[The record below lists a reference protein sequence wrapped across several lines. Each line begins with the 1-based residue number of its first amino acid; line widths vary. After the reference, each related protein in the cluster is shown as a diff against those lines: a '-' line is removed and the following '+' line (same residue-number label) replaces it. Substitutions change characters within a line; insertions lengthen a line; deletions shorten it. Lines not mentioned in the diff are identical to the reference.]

1 MSDPADLANTMD
13 SLHLDPEVA
22 NLIATLEERATRIET
37 EKATIEQ
44 EKATIEQEKATIE
57 QEKATLREQ
66 VTRLET
72 EKATTEQ
79 EKTALRE
86 QVTRLETENANFSKE
101 TKILR
106 EMGYRQRDKIGE
118 LEEQIE
124 SNEADLDAANCTT
137 EEYRVEI
144 DRLERHV
151 DVDLSEKY
159 EKLTARNEFLEA
171 HVDVNLLEENKKHKA
186 RIAVL
191 EAQTGAHAMDV
202 DVEMQDA
209 FDPRPVC
216 RHWAA
221 GSCRHGEKCKYG
233 RHSANT
239 AEATTSTAGT
249 HNTTRDLELQS
260 AK

>member
-1 MSDPADLANTMD
+1 MSDPADLAKTMD

-22 NLIATLEERATRIET
+22 KKKIADLEERNA
-37 EKATIEQ
+37 
-44 EKATIEQEKATIE
+44 
-57 QEKATLREQ
+57 L
-66 VTRLET
+66 LEARDI
-72 EKATTEQ
+72 KRG
-79 EKTALRE
+79 KDM
-86 QVTRLETENANFSKE
+86 
-101 TKILR
+101 KILK
-106 EMGYRQRDKIGE
+106 EMDYHQRDKIGE
-118 LEEQIE
+118 LEGKLGTAEEKLKTAKETIE
-124 SNEADLDAANCTT
+124 SNEAELDAANCTT
-137 EEYRVEI
+137 EEYRVEV

-151 DVDLSEKY
+151 DVNLLEKY

-171 HVDVNLLEENKKHKA
+171 NVDVNLLEENKKLTA
-186 RIAVL
+186 RVAVL
-191 EAQTGAHAMDV
+191 EAQTGVHTKDV

-239 AEATTSTAGT
+239 AEATTSTTST